1 MTIDGLLGDEP
12 TARLLL
18 KVLTYTVFYAG
29 VVYVPL
35 RLLVDLMGRVQQQA
49 LDRRAHQARPVLMAS
64 NDRTSCV
71 IR

>member
-1 MTIDGLLGDEP
+1 MTISGLLGDVP
-12 TARLLL
+12 TMRLLL

-35 RLLVDLMGRVQQQA
+35 RLLVDLIGRVQRQA
-49 LDRRAHQARPVLMAS
+49 IDRRIHQARKAS
-64 NDRTSCV
+64 ADRTYWV

>member
-1 MTIDGLLGDEP
+1 MTIAALLTDEP

-35 RLLVDLMGRVQQQA
+35 RILADLIERVHHKA
-49 LDRRAHQARPVLMAS
+49 MDRRNHQARKGSAV
-64 NDRTSCV
+64 RTSWV

>member
-1 MTIDGLLGDEP
+1 MTIAVLLTDEP

-35 RLLVDLMGRVQQQA
+35 RLLVDLIGRVQRQA
-49 LDRRAHQARPVLMAS
+49 IDRKNHQARKTSAA
-64 NDRTSCV
+64 RTYWV

>member
-1 MTIDGLLGDEP
+1 MTISGLLADEP
-12 TARLLL
+12 TAKLLL

-35 RLLVDLMGRVQQQA
+35 RLLVDLMARVQHQA
-49 LDRRAHQARPVLMAS
+49 IDRRNHQARKAS
-64 NDRTSCV
+64 AVRTSWV

>member
-1 MTIDGLLGDEP
+1 MTIVGLLGDEP

-49 LDRRAHQARPVLMAS
+49 VIRRAHQARRVTTDQS
-64 NDRTSCV
+64 SWV

>member
-1 MTIDGLLGDEP
+1 MTISGLLADEP
-12 TARLLL
+12 TAELLL

-35 RLLVDLMGRVQQQA
+35 RLLVDLIERVQQRA
-49 LDRRAHQARPVLMAS
+49 LDRRNHQARKPSAV
-64 NDRTSCV
+64 RTSWV

>member
-1 MTIDGLLGDEP
+1 MTISGLLGDVP
-12 TARLLL
+12 TMRLLL

-35 RLLVDLMGRVQQQA
+35 RLLVDLIGRVQRQA
-49 LDRRAHQARPVLMAS
+49 IDRRNHQARKAS
-64 NDRTSCV
+64 ADRTYWV

>member
-1 MTIDGLLGDEP
+1 MTISGLLGDVP
-12 TARLLL
+12 TMRLLL

-35 RLLVDLMGRVQQQA
+35 RLLVDLIGRVQRQA
-49 LDRRAHQARPVLMAS
+49 IDRRNHQARKAS
-64 NDRTSCV
+64 AARTYWV